1 MLKHQLD
8 VTNVAKDIIKNGKI
22 LVDIRVESE
31 DSRFMNVLKDGVIY
45 FIRFMGDDCYALV
58 TMEECEKLPVKT
70 TYKGN
75 GPLRYDLYG
84 SKSKE
89 LGFKKEECFLINSS
103 DNWNYLVETNK
114 HNIYFYEWLYVY
126 DNLLEGVVQPICKSD
141 VEGE

>member
-58 TMEECEKLPVKT
+58 TMEECEKLPVK
-70 TYKGN
+70 N
-75 GPLRYDLYG
+75 
-84 SKSKE
+84 
-89 LGFKKEECFLINSS
+89 
-103 DNWNYLVETNK
+103 
-114 HNIYFYEWLYVY
+114 
-126 DNLLEGVVQPICKSD
+126 NL
-141 VEGE
+141 